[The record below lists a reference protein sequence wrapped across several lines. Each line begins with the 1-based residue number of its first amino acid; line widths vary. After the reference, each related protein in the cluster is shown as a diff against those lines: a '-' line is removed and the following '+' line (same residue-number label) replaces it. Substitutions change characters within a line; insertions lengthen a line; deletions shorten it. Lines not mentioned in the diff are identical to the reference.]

1 MITIYFRAFSRVIAS
16 NRVQTVTIG
25 ADPSVARSNS
35 VRANPSAARLNFIAT
50 AKSYKNAVANSKFS
64 YDAKSRNTVA
74 RSGLVWNANY
84 DDANKNDDLYKQIK
98 PVSGQVNYIIRKS
111 FKLLK
116 YLYSFLEC
124 LTRSPS

>member
-25 ADPSVARSNS
+25 ADPSVARSNFIGADLS
-35 VRANPSAARLNFIAT
+35 VARSNFIGANPSAARLNFIAT

-84 DDANKNDDLYKQIK
+84 DDANKNDDVYKQIK
-98 PVSGQVNYIIRKS
+98 SNTGQVNYIIS
-111 FKLLK
+111 LK
-116 YLYSFLEC
+116 F
-124 LTRSPS
+124 